1 MHAGQGG
8 MVMLSGLR
16 VVEQAAFVAVP
27 LAGMTLAQMGAEVI
41 RIDRL
46 QGGLDAGRWPVT
58 VTGQSLFWAG
68 LNKGKKSVA
77 IDLAQPEGQELAA
90 ALITASGAD
99 AGCYLTNLRSPGAL
113 DYPALSAVRPDLI
126 MVSLIGTRRGEP
138 AVDYTV
144 NAAIGF
150 PMATGPAGGDPV
162 AHALPAWDCIAGGM
176 VVQALLAAERHR
188 MRKGAGQLAEL
199 SLKDVAAA
207 MLGNLGIIGDVVVNR
222 HDRPQI
228 GNALYGAYGMD
239 FLCKDGAR
247 VMVVGLTARQWRG
260 LVMVTGVGEAVAGLA
275 VQLGLDLGDEGN
287 RFRARDAITDLLR
300 PWFAARGLA
309 AIAPLFQKA
318 GLTWAPF
325 HSFAS
330 AVATDPDLSPD
341 NPVFSLID
349 QPGIGSYPVPGSPIH
364 FGAAQR
370 QPPLPAPA
378 LGQHS
383 EQVLAEVLGLASGQI
398 ADLIDRRLVRQC

>member
-1 MHAGQGG
+1 

-46 QGGLDAGRWPVT
+46 QGGLDAHRWPVT
-58 VTGQSLFWAG
+58 ATGQSLFWAG
-68 LNKGKKSVA
+68 LNKGKKSIA
-77 IDLAQPEGQELAA
+77 LDLAQPEGQELAA
-90 ALITASGAD
+90 ALISAAGAD
-99 AGCYLTNLRSPGAL
+99 AGCYLTNLRSPGPL
-113 DYPALSAVRPDLI
+113 DYPALSAARPDLI

-162 AHALPAWDCIAGGM
+162 AHVLPAWDCIAGGM

-188 MRKGAGQLAEL
+188 TRTGAGQLAEL

-207 MLGNLGIIGDVVVNR
+207 MLGNLGIIGEVVVNG

-239 FLCKDGAR
+239 FRCLDGAR
-247 VMVVGLTARQWRG
+247 VMVVGLTARQWGG
-260 LVMVTGVGEAVAGLA
+260 LVRVTGIGDGVAALA
-275 VQLGLDLGDEGN
+275 TRLGLDLGDEGN

-309 AIAPLFQKA
+309 EMAPLLQKA

-341 NPVFSLID
+341 NPMFSLLD
-349 QPGIGSYPVPGSPIH
+349 QPGIGIYPVPGSPIH
-364 FGAAQR
+364 FGAAPR
-370 QPPLPAPA
+370 QPPVPAPV
-378 LGQHS
+378 LGQHG

-398 ADLIDRRLVRQC
+398 ADLIDRKIVGQF